1 MAQGQTNRPRHAVTP
16 DGATVS
22 PTLETATDEQLKEEY
37 DRRLRARRVLA
48 NQLRKD
54 THLAVCANIDA
65 LLQLCPHHDRS
76 SCSDTQSTNYTNTPG
91 EHRHRCTRCQL
102 LHLKRNV
109 VDGCPEYTGPYRVV
123 IDLIH
128 DPWEDE

>member
-1 MAQGQTNRPRHAVTP
+1 MAQEQTRRPGRDVTP
-16 DGATVS
+16 AGATIS

-37 DRRLRARRVLA
+37 DRRLRAKRVLA

-65 LLQLCPHHDRS
+65 LLLLCPHHDRS
-76 SCSDTQSTNYTNTPG
+76 SCSDTQSTNYTNTPAD
-91 EHRHRCTRCQL
+91 HRHRCTRCQL

-109 VDGCPEYTGPYRVV
+109 IDGCPEHVGPYRVV
-123 IDLIH
+123 IDLIY
-128 DPWEDE
+128 DPLEDE

>member
-1 MAQGQTNRPRHAVTP
+1 MAQQPSSRPRNAVTP
-16 DGATVS
+16 IIPDKS

-37 DRRLRARRVLA
+37 DKRLRAKRVLA
-48 NQLRKD
+48 NQLRKG
-54 THLAVCANIDA
+54 THLAVCANIEA

-76 SCSDTQSTNYTNTPG
+76 SCSDTQSTNYTTTPG

-109 VDGCPEYTGPYRVV
+109 DDGCPDHTGPYRVV
-123 IDLIH
+123 IDLIY
-128 DPWEDE
+128 DPLEDE